1 MCVTKIN
8 TEGALAE
15 RLFKSAVQT
24 LELYGLYIGKRLGLY
39 RALYEAGPSTCL
51 ELSLKAGIAARYA
64 REWLE
69 QQAVCGFIEVD
80 TATKDAYFRKY
91 SIPED
96 HVGVL
101 LAEDDASHLAPLS
114 QMLVGI
120 AQALPDVVQAYKTG
134 TGVPYEKYGADF
146 RRGQGGVNKPAFL
159 HDLTHVWLRSVP
171 DLHQRLQS
179 GDAVRIADI
188 GCGVGWSTIALAKA
202 YPHAA
207 VTGIDMDA
215 GSISEAIAHAAKE
228 QVQAVFYHEDASY
241 AAFRDK
247 FDLILILETLHDMS
261 RPTAVLENLRLALK
275 PEGCIIIADERV
287 ANAFYAPGDDLERM
301 MYGWSI
307 THCLPVAMSEQPSE
321 AIGTVIRPEKVTE
334 CALRAGFSHV
344 EILPITNDLFRFYR
358 LRM

>member
-69 QQAVCGFIEVD
+69 Q
-80 TATKDAYFRKY
+80 
-91 SIPED
+91 
-96 HVGVL
+96 
-101 LAEDDASHLAPLS
+101 
-114 QMLVGI
+114 
-120 AQALPDVVQAYKTG
+120 
-134 TGVPYEKYGADF
+134 
-146 RRGQGGVNKPAFL
+146 FL

-207 VTGIDMDA
+207 VTGIDTDA

-228 QVQAVFYHEDASY
+228 QVQAAFYHEDASY

-334 CALRAGFSHV
+334 CALRAGFGHV

-358 LRM
+358 LMI